1 MRRRD
6 LISLVA
12 GAAAWPVV
20 VRAQAAMPVIGF
32 LHFGTSEGAAL
43 GLKAFR
49 QGLSEAGYLEDRNIT
64 IEPRFAQG
72 DLKRLPELAADLV
85 RRRVAVIVAAG
96 SPGTVAAAKAA
107 TSSIPIAFVMGD
119 DPVRH
124 GLVASI
130 NRPGGNATGIY
141 VLSGELGGKRLNLLI
156 EAVPRATTVA
166 YLSGPSS
173 APIFESWTSHMRAAA
188 RALAREILVAEARG
202 LSDLEATFATIVERR
217 ADALVVGDYTSFY
230 EPSDRDK
237 ILALAA
243 RHRIPAIYGSR
254 LFVLR
259 GGLMSYS
266 GAEGAYRQAGAYYV
280 GRILKGAKPADLPV
294 QQPTKFSFAINLK
307 TAKALGL
314 EIPPMLL
321 ARADE
326 VIE

>member
-6 LISLVA
+6 FISLVA
-12 GAAAWPVV
+12 GTAAWPAA
-20 VRAQAAMPVIGF
+20 VRAQQPAMPVIGF
-32 LHFGTSEGAAL
+32 LHFGTSDAAAL
-43 GLKAFR
+43 ALKAFR
-49 QGLSEAGYLEDRNIT
+49 QGLSEAGYLEGRNIT
-64 IEPRFAQG
+64 IEPRFGQSHL
-72 DLKRLPELAADLV
+72 DRLPELAADLV
-85 RRRVAVIVAAG
+85 SRRVAVIVAAG

-107 TSSIPIAFVMGD
+107 TSSIPIVFVMGD

-130 NRPGGNATGIY
+130 NRPGGNVTGIY
-141 VLSGELGGKRLNLLI
+141 VLSGELGGKRLNLLV

-166 YLSGPSS
+166 YLSGPSG
-173 APIFESWTSHMRAAA
+173 APVFESWTSHMRAAA
-188 RALAREILVAEARG
+188 RALAREIVVAEARG
-202 LSDLEATFATIVERR
+202 DLEAAFATIVARR
-217 ADALVVGDYTSFY
+217 ADALVVGDYTQFY
-230 EPSDRDK
+230 EPTNRDK
-237 ILALAA
+237 ILALVA
-243 RHRIPAIYGSR
+243 RHRIPAMYGSR

-266 GAEGAYRQAGAYYV
+266 GAEGGYQQLGAYYV
-280 GRILKGAKPADLPV
+280 SRILKGAKPADLPV

-326 VIE
+326 AIE